1 MVTHTHIHTHTHDN
15 YYNPRCAH
23 AHRGLIRYGILF
35 DCKCVFPQYP
45 KPCAVEYQKIRNKKN
60 ILYYNSNKLYY
71 YCDPENEWV
80 EPERALGSTVQSGV
94 QTAVSETSEGYH
106 GHEI

>member
-1 MVTHTHIHTHTHDN
+1 MPGCTI
-15 YYNPRCAH
+15 
-23 AHRGLIRYGILF
+23 
-35 DCKCVFPQYP
+35 
-45 KPCAVEYQKIRNKKN
+45 EYQKIQLKKI

-71 YCDPENEWV
+71 YCYSENQWG
-80 EPERALGSTVQSGV
+80 EPERGLGSTVQSGV